1 MKISTAKPATS
12 RWKRANLL
20 TSLMLVFPLFL
31 VYQVGV
37 LAIPQVY
44 NGADL
49 ITSQLLHLLHGQLAY
64 YLLANGV
71 LLLAFVILV
80 LVMRRR
86 NEFHARMFV
95 PVLLESA
102 VYAVTMGSLIVF
114 VMQNVLHVD
123 PRLAVGPEAVGPFGK
138 IILSFGAG
146 VHEELVF
153 RLMMI
158 PGFAALG
165 EKVFKLRRWVAI
177 ALAFLASAILFS
189 AAHHVIGGEPWK
201 LGVFTYR
208 VLCGLIFAV
217 IFQTRGFAVAVYTHA
232 LYDVFVLL
240 VQS

>member
-1 MKISTAKPATS
+1 
-12 RWKRANLL
+12 
-20 TSLMLVFPLFL
+20 
-31 VYQVGV
+31 
-37 LAIPQVY
+37 
-44 NGADL
+44 
-49 ITSQLLHLLHGQLAY
+49 LHGHLGY

-71 LLLAFVILV
+71 MLVVFLLLM
-80 LVMRRR
+80 LVMRRK
-86 NEFHARMFV
+86 NEFHPRMFV
-95 PVLLESA
+95 PVLIESA
-102 VYAVTMGSLIVF
+102 IYAVTMGSLIVF

-138 IILSFGAG
+138 VVLSFGAG

-165 EKVFKLRRWVAI
+165 EKVLKLRRWVATGF
-177 ALAFLASAILFS
+177 AFLASAILFS
-189 AAHHVIGGEPWK
+189 AAHHVIGGEPWR